1 MVADGEERDAKERV
15 FLFGFGFGLVGF
27 FARRRLAEHVFA
39 TLCLGKLV
47 GVRPNVAFPLRG
59 RHERVLERVL
69 EIGIDLGVP
78 PVVVV
83 AAVVFKTRAG
93 VFRREVRGE
102 RGDAPLPRLERP
114 LERERR
120 ARKQLSRFQ
129 GLRDPRRVH
138 DRRVVPVRL
147 LQRRQF
153 GRRQPRAD
161 DVRHGDARVVV
172 GEATAVRQHDIL
184 QVHPRRVRD
193 AVDVDAHAVKHATGG
208 IRGIR

>member
-1 MVADGEERDAKERV
+1 MLSNSASTIEASAAYAAAEAARVAANRAEARASSSPGERLEVVADGEERDAKERG
-15 FLFGFGFGLVGF
+15 FLFGFGFGRRF

-93 VFRREVRGE
+93 VFQREVRGE

-120 ARKQLSRFQ
+120 ARKQLCTLS
-129 GLRDPRRVH
+129 G
-138 DRRVVPVRL
+138 
-147 LQRRQF
+147 
-153 GRRQPRAD
+153 
-161 DVRHGDARVVV
+161 
-172 GEATAVRQHDIL
+172 TA
-184 QVHPRRVRD
+184 
-193 AVDVDAHAVKHATGG
+193 
-208 IRGIR
+208 